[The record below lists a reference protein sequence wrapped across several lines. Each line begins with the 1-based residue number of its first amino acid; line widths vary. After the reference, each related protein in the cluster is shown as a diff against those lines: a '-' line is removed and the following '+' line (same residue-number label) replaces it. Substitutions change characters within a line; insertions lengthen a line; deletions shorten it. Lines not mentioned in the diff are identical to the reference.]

1 MAFETEYSN
10 IIKNTDVISNGLGP
24 ALVTK
29 VVGVPLIY
37 AEDLPINTNKKLA
50 RKNGRLVAEVL
61 AETTA
66 YTASASSELTQ
77 TSVDCVAQKHVV
89 VSELTAEAMR
99 FTPITP
105 EQVTQMMADALGRD
119 LDEEIVDLI
128 PGFSQSVTSGSV
140 ATVSDFMD
148 AAFQIDEEEA
158 EKVGGNLRVL
168 IDKKAAHEIS
178 KELVNSS
185 AAVFSQEGMISLLST
200 MKAPNGY
207 IGSLPGMDFFA
218 KNTKTDSGKRV
229 SLVFNPDIAFF
240 SMYDTQPSFAA
251 IERRAEGFYLEL
263 SAYLFAKVVEW
274 YDVAGC
280 QVRSNP

>member
-10 IIKNTDVISNGLGP
+10 IIKNTDVISAGIGP

-37 AEDLPINTNKKLA
+37 AEDLPVNTNKKLA

-66 YTASASSELTQ
+66 YTPSANSELTQ

-89 VSELTAEAMR
+89 AAELTAEAMR

-105 EQVTQMMADALGRD
+105 EQVTQMMADALARD

-128 PGFSQSVTSGSV
+128 PGFSQAVTSGSV
-140 ATVSDFMD
+140 ATVNDFMD

-168 IDKKAAHEIS
+168 IDKKAAHEIR

-200 MKAPNGY
+200 MKGPNGY

-240 SMYDTQPSFAA
+240 SMYDTQPNFAA
-251 IERRAEGFYLEL
+251 IERRVEGFYLEL